1 MHKEVPT
8 RQTPS
13 WLEQELESALSPV
26 VAPESLREC
35 VESQLKVRGS
45 SSWRGWPVAAGV
57 MLAVLAGGLW
67 YSQLR
72 RIGYEGAAIA
82 ASPPTSEHACFHC
95 HVQPQSRP
103 LSLRLN

>member
-1 MHKEVPT
+1 
-8 RQTPS
+8 
-13 WLEQELESALSPV
+13 
-26 VAPESLREC
+26 
-35 VESQLKVRGS
+35 
-45 SSWRGWPVAAGV
+45 
-57 MLAVLAGGLW
+57 MLAVVAGGLW

-72 RIGYEGAAIA
+72 RIGYESAAIA